1 MRAPTFTSKSRL
13 MLVAPHPD
21 DEALACSVILQRA
34 VRAGAAVHV
43 LYATDGEDNPWPQR
57 VVERRWRLKAADR
70 KRWGKLRRVEA
81 LAALGTLGVRP
92 ADARFLGLPDQRLTD
107 LLITYS
113 RSAFEQFATCI
124 KDWSPT
130 HLLVPSIH
138 DIHPDHSA
146 LAVILR
152 IVLGQLDHDS
162 DLPKSIWAYNVHGK
176 SAAFFD
182 RAEKFCQ
189 STTET
194 RIKEQAIGC
203 HKTQLKLSRRRFLG
217 YAARPEF
224 FLKLEPRES
233 SVVDGA
239 VQRISRQSDMLRLKL
254 VLSTKPMRLTR
265 ATLFV
270 LGSDVTGRV
279 RCLRTLVRVH
289 SSAVEVFDCS
299 TSERLY
305 LAQYHGDAF
314 AGEFALPLDVFSPAH
329 ALFVK
334 LERRSWFFDE
344 AGWLETPAVT
354 KPMLTAMSTTR
365 CTAAEVLS

>member
-1 MRAPTFTSKSRL
+1 
-13 MLVAPHPD
+13 
-21 DEALACSVILQRA
+21 
-34 VRAGAAVHV
+34 
-43 LYATDGEDNPWPQR
+43 
-57 VVERRWRLKAADR
+57 
-70 KRWGKLRRVEA
+70 
-81 LAALGTLGVRP
+81 
-92 ADARFLGLPDQRLTD
+92 
-107 LLITYS
+107 
-113 RSAFEQFATCI
+113 
-124 KDWSPT
+124 
-130 HLLVPSIH
+130 
-138 DIHPDHSA
+138 
-146 LAVILR
+146 VILR

-189 STTET
+189 STTEI

-299 TSERLY
+299 TSERLH